1 METLRDSINELIEKT
16 LTMEQ
21 QQVEDRRLQ
30 KMIQD
35 AMDPCLQTQ
44 PYPSNTE
51 VENMEESKTEVLQ
64 EGDQLEKNQDFF
76 PTGKSIVKRHK
87 IRYTATR
94 IEYSP
99 TRVKSRNFLSNIS
112 YTEITKGDF
121 YNENFILE
129 VHISLVKNLN
139 PFSLQRKISDKMK
152 HEMVF
157 MLWRECIP
165 PEFYRYICQEDNF
178 KYLNGRDVSQP
189 GVLEIVGK
197 FIDQDKDNLL
207 MLKKNLA
214 NYKDIF
220 QYVYSHVFPK
230 IYSTSEK
237 RGIDPK
243 SSFHIMF
250 KLYRDKLMIW
260 QQHLAKQPINYEK
273 DPQGRCKFEQKS
285 IKRFDEFSDGEE
297 EEFKRWKTK
306 TCQKRAKKIF
316 KFF

>member
-76 PTGKSIVKRHK
+76 PTRKSIVKRHK

-197 FIDQDKDNLL
+197 FIDQDKDNLR

-250 KLYRDKLMIW
+250 KLHRDKLMI
-260 QQHLAKQPINYEK
+260 
-273 DPQGRCKFEQKS
+273 
-285 IKRFDEFSDGEE
+285 
-297 EEFKRWKTK
+297 
-306 TCQKRAKKIF
+306 
-316 KFF
+316 